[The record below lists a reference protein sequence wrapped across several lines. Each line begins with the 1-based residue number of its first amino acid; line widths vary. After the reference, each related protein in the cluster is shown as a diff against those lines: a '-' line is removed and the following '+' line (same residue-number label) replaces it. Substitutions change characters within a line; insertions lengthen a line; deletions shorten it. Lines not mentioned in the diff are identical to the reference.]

1 MSCCLSPP
9 PSWLP
14 LSSQLSG
21 KQTGRRSLPI
31 YCSYMTEDSEEH
43 TIPESYWILLTSTV
57 TFNLLH
63 HSHSHFMLHTGS
75 EFLFNVNWYTC
86 FIASHQMA
94 KWRTWQQLWVEPQKM
109 LFNHWGYPLR
119 GEETG
124 HADNLAD
131 LIIQSSTYPMVT
143 HMLATQYTHAPAFTC
158 ALTHMFIACA
168 LFACQAC
175 KWDKGS

>member
-1 MSCCLSPP
+1 MHFLYSKLKYTKLYCIKHCICYHYKLQVL
-9 PSWLP
+9 WDVAWVHLHHGFP
-14 LSSQLSG
+14 LSSRLSG

-31 YCSYMTEDSEEH
+31 YCSYMTEDSEEQ

-119 GEETG
+119 EEETG
-124 HADNLAD
+124 HADYLAD

-143 HMLATQYTHAPAFTC
+143 H
-158 ALTHMFIACA
+158 THM
-168 LFACQAC
+168 
-175 KWDKGS
+175 